1 MFAALIVSLVTFYT
15 LVSIFSDGAGS
26 KAPSKIVALALVV
39 TLLMI
44 GICNEMPT
52 RLGLAYAC
60 AAGAIVSLA
69 GLVFWVNVTRIQAV
83 KITASYIGLLLAYLI
98 VIDLVFHPLGAHAA

>member
-1 MFAALIVSLVTFYT
+1 MFAILAVSLVTFYI

-26 KAPSKIVALALVV
+26 KAPSKIVAIALLV
-39 TLLMI
+39 TFLMS

-52 RLGLAYAC
+52 LLGLAYAC

-69 GLVFWVNVTRIQAV
+69 GLVFWVNVTRVQAV
-83 KITASYIGLLLAYLI
+83 KITASYIGLVLAYLI
-98 VIDLVFHPLGAHAA
+98 VINLIFHPLGAHAA